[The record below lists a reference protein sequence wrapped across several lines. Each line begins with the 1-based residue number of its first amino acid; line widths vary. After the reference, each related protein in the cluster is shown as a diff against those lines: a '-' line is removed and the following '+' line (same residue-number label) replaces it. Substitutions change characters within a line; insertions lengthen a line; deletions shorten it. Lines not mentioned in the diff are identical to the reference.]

1 VAVLLPQTEVT
12 EAVAVL
18 LTQTEVTEDDFGFLA
33 YVFPKKKWV

>member
-18 LTQTEVTEDDFGFLA
+18 LPQTEVTEADFGFLA